1 MVQNIADQVDI
12 PKCLSSVVASSQL
25 APSVSDPPTYLPNI
39 PSNRGHSSHSHL
51 KPLPTLAEHGVWY
64 RQVEQ
69 SGGGRSE
76 PTVSELDLRLALS
89 TILAVAV
96 VGRAEGWWQ
105 SETTAGELDLCP
117 DNLLVIST
125 ILAGA
130 AAGEQRGGGAERTDS
145 RRARSSLGQPPRP
158 LHNFFY

>member
-12 PKCLSSVVASSQL
+12 PTCLSSVVASSQL

-130 AAGEQRGGGAERTDS
+130 AAAEQRGGGAERTDS